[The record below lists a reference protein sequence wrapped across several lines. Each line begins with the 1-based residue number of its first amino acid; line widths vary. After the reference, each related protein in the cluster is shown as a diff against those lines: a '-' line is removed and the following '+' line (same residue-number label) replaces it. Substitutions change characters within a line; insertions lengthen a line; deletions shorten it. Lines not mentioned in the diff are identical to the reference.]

1 MTDQSNTTPGEGLNI
16 DQGSISSDGSQPT
29 QAGTAQPEAPQPV
42 WVRPA
47 QPEQWHETPELE
59 YHQLLRGAPRYRWWK
74 PVLGLVLGTLYY
86 LTLSVVYGLVVL
98 LPYLFLSGADLADP
112 DTIMS
117 LAVPDTQNP
126 VSILLTL
133 GSVALMLPAALLGML
148 SVGLTPAKRLW
159 SVALRIRWRWIA
171 RTIVPTL
178 VVLVVI
184 NVLGIALEIAFAGS
198 VEASEFAEEAP
209 AIDMQAALVSLLL
222 VLLLVPIQATAE
234 EVVFRGALMQ
244 SLGGWFG
251 GVRGSGGFA
260 SFVRGPWLPIAIPA
274 IAFGFAHIYDIWGW
288 LVVVM
293 MALVA
298 GWISWRTGGLEAAIT
313 LHVINNL
320 IAFGF
325 MSFGVGGE
333 TSQTADGSG
342 PGSVIAAVLGFLLF
356 AWWVDR
362 DFRRVDGR
370 RSRIDVV
377 LARTVQTQT
386 VQAPE

>member
-1 MTDQSNTTPGEGLNI
+1 MTDQANTVPGEEPH
-16 DQGSISSDGSQPT
+16 PT
-29 QAGTAQPEAPQPV
+29 QTGAAPGAASEPV
-42 WVRPA
+42 WARPA
-47 QPEQWHETPELE
+47 QPERWEETPPLE

-74 PVLGLVLGTLYY
+74 PLLGLVLGTLYY
-86 LTLSVVYGLVVL
+86 LTFSVVYGLGVL
-98 LPYLFLSGADLADP
+98 LPYLLFSGADLADP
-112 DTIMS
+112 DAIMS

-159 SVALRIRWRWIA
+159 SVALRIRWRWII
-171 RTIVPTL
+171 RTIVPAL
-178 VVLVVI
+178 VALVVI
-184 NVLGIALEIAFAGS
+184 NVLGIALEIAFAGG
-198 VEASEFAEEAP
+198 VDASEFVEEPP
-209 AIDMQAALVSLLL
+209 ALDTQAALFSMLL

-234 EVVFRGALMQ
+234 ELVFRGALMQ
-244 SLGGWFG
+244 SLGAWFS
-251 GVRGSGGFA
+251 GVRGTGGFA

-274 IAFGFAHIYDIWGW
+274 IAFGFAHIYDVWGW
-288 LVVVM
+288 LIVVM

-313 LHVINNL
+313 LHVLNNL

-325 MSFGVGGE
+325 MSLGVGGE
-333 TSQTADGSG
+333 TSQTSDGSG
-342 PGSVIAAVLGFLLF
+342 PGSMIAAALGFALF

-362 DFRRVDGR
+362 DFRRRDGR

-377 LARTVQTQT
+377 LVQ
-386 VQAPE
+386 P